1 MTEQHLERA
10 VVGLDFDE
18 SGDDA
23 IAEALRWLSDKPAR
37 VLHALHVID
46 PKQTV
51 KDNRVQPALVAKEQ
65 ALARVPEELA
75 NWIDQI
81 AHLRS
86 LQLDERIHVHARIG
100 DPVETT
106 LQFAIDYEA
115 NLLIVGTHG
124 RRGLERLLLGSVAEA
139 LVRGARCPVLVAR
152 PTVYADTTKTT
163 LPDAPYPPG
172 QEPDYA
178 ALSSDLRR
186 ARQTRPDRWQ
196 TGSGRPTGFR
206 IV

>member
-1 MTEQHLERA
+1 MTEQHMERA
-10 VVGLDFDE
+10 VVGVDFDE

-23 IAEALRWLSDKPAR
+23 IAEGLRWLGEKRSR

-46 PKQTV
+46 PGQTA
-51 KDNRVQPALVAKEQ
+51 KANRVQPAMIAKEQ

-75 NWIDQI
+75 NWIAQLGQ
-81 AHLRS
+81 LRS
-86 LQLDERIHVHARIG
+86 LPLADRVHAHARIG

-106 LQFAIDYEA
+106 LQFAIDYDA

-152 PTVYADTTKTT
+152 PTDYAGTTKTT

-172 QEPDYA
+172 QEPVYP
-178 ALSSDLRR
+178 ALSYHRST
-186 ARQTRPDRWQ
+186 QEPDRWQ